1 MTNSRMTC
9 GTGMPYKCVISDE
22 AKREYMSIVEY
33 LATVLK
39 SLQAAAGFMD
49 AFDEQLSL
57 ISANP
62 DMFALSRMPE
72 LAARG
77 YRAALVNNYVMLYKA
92 TDELIYIAHVFH
104 QSQDYARL
112 V

>member
-1 MTNSRMTC
+1 MTS
-9 GTGMPYKCVISDE
+9 GTGMAYKRVISDE
-22 AKREYMSIVEY
+22 AKREYTAIVEY
-33 LATVLK
+33 LATILK
-39 SLQAAAGFMD
+39 SPQAAAGFMD
-49 AFDEQLSL
+49 AFDKQLSL

-62 DMFALSRMPE
+62 SMFALSRMPE

-77 YRAALVNNYVMLYKA
+77 YRAAPVNNYVMLYKA